1 MRRYA
6 DAAEAMDHYYVLRT
20 CPVPC
25 LDMSVQSARA
35 HGEARTEPIGVD
47 DMLALQACLDEL
59 AHRTSRARCA
69 VWLHVRYYKATHQ
82 EAMRAHNERVQR
94 REVHADHIE
103 RTTVGGWVSDVDRR
117 FEALLAARGLLV
129 RNAVRLHHEELRH
142 EP

>member
-35 HGEARTEPIGVD
+35 HGEARTEPVGLD
-47 DMLALQACLDEL
+47 DLLALESALEAL
-59 AHRTSRARCA
+59 ASRCARARVA

-82 EAMRAHNERVQR
+82 EAMRGHNERVVRGQI
-94 REVHADHIE
+94 HAATIE
-103 RTTVGGWVSDVDRR
+103 RSTVAGWVDDLDRR
-117 FEALLAARGLLV
+117 FEAQLAARGLLV
-129 RNAVRLHHEELRH
+129 RNAVRLHHEEVTR
-142 EP
+142 